1 MDEITLL
8 HYNQRDMNKLHLKYI
23 HSKYSNNATSNI
35 KVHQLCTYVQL
46 IAEYRTV
53 FKRNI

>member
-1 MDEITLL
+1 MDEITLF